1 MRLCVGTTKAG
12 KPCQRP
18 AQGSRDTCIGHDPTK
33 AGERRRTASRGG
45 RGRVNAEVRAIKK
58 LMDSLT
64 TKVLAG
70 SVEPKTTHA
79 VVALQNVKLRA
90 VEVGQKLEEADV
102 RREFEELKRV
112 LGVS

>member
-1 MRLCVGTTKAG
+1 LRLCVGTTKAG